1 MKKQFF
7 YAALAIAL
15 MSSCSKDNDPGNIDQ
30 GGQNGQE
37 VIDDT
42 TPATIQLGVSAP
54 QISAT
59 TRGTGTVGSEVVADN
74 AWAGQPLHIWML
86 NADGTKAQE
95 KNADNADVDIFG
107 DNLTFKAPTS
117 GDKGTVQILANET
130 TVQAKYYPLA
140 GVFSFYGYHIDAIT
154 GATEDIPNKKV
165 TGITITGS
173 EDLMAAK
180 TKEVT
185 EANYSGAWTSMV
197 EGDKA
202 LIADRSFSAW
212 AARRGVQP
220 ILDFK
225 HLLTRLKFA
234 VIAGNQKAA
243 ANYYE
248 NPSWVSNNVTIKGE
262 TQTTAVRITGIDVIN
277 VANSV
282 DIDLAAITASATNGA
297 TTDKTLTLMGEKGAD
312 GNLQVLTATSPQYFS
327 ADPSQYDTSHPA
339 ATSVGESLM
348 LLPGASTISLMI
360 HLEQWVVDTEDTSGT
375 PQTYISK
382 KADLPATV
390 SAANVIGTD
399 SQPLG
404 AGAKFEAQKSYN
416 INIKVFGFERI
427 EISASLAPWENG
439 GSVEVNPEDDA
450 FNTPTPEPGA

>member
-7 YAALAIAL
+7 YAALAIAM
-15 MSSCSKDNDPGNIDQ
+15 MSSCSKDNDPGNNIDQ

-42 TPATIQLGVSAP
+42 TPAEIQLGISAP

-59 TRGTGTVGSEVVADN
+59 TRGTGTVGSEVVSDN
-74 AWAGQPLHIWML
+74 KWNGQPLHIWML
-86 NADGTKAQE
+86 DSEGKVATE
-95 KNADNADVDIFG
+95 KSGEADVAIFG
-107 DNLTFKAPTS
+107 DDLTFKAPTT
-117 GDKGTVQILANET
+117 GTTGKVQILKNET

-140 GVFSFYGYHIDAIT
+140 GVFSFYGYHIDGLT
-154 GATEDIPNKKV
+154 GTPNIPEKKV

-180 TKEVT
+180 TKVVNEINYADAWASMA
-185 EANYSGAWTSMV
+185 EA
-197 EGDKA
+197 DKT

-212 AARRGVQP
+212 SARRGVQP
-220 ILDFK
+220 ILDFQ

-234 VIAGNQKAA
+234 VIAGNEKAA
-243 ANYYE
+243 VNYYKDGGWSGSNAITGQSVE
-248 NPSWVSNNVTIKGE
+248 N
-262 TQTTAVRITGIDVIN
+262 TAVRITGIDVIN

-282 DIDLAAITASATNGA
+282 DIDLSNTTASASEGAATNQ
-297 TTDKTLTLMGEKGAD
+297 KLTLMGSTVNAS
-312 GNLQVLTATSPQYFS
+312 GNLEALTATSPQYFS
-327 ADPSQYDTSHPA
+327 TGNYDKDHPE
-339 ATSVGESLM
+339 ATPVGESLM

-360 HLEQWVVDTEDTSGT
+360 HLEQLVVDTENASGDAL
-375 PQTYISK
+375 TYISK
-382 KADLPATV
+382 TADLPATV
-390 SAANVIGTD
+390 SAANVTD
-399 SQPLG
+399 ADGKQLG
-404 AGAKFEAQKSYN
+404 AGATFDAQKSYN

-450 FNTPTPEPGA
+450 FNTPTPTPGA